1 MNDFRTKRFL
11 MKRDKYYFNTQTL
24 RYEKV
29 VSSPKMRLFKIAG
42 FIGGVFVAAVIVV
55 SLMSNLLHSSPKEM
69 ALEREIAQMT
79 GEYDKLKLQIKDMGM
94 ILENIQERD
103 ASVHR
108 MVFGMNPIDEHLW
121 NGGTGGHD
129 KNANLTNFK
138 NTGKTLFSTIEKADR
153 LAHQLMIQS
162 RSLDEIE
169 KMATNK
175 GDEFAS
181 MPLIAPIQKDKLK
194 RKIHLLSGFG
204 KRLHPIY
211 KVMKMHKGIDFTV
224 PKGTPIQATGDGKI
238 ITAKRS
244 PSYGRYVVIRHNDE
258 YETLYAHMDKIQV
271 KKGQKVKRG
280 EQIGTVGNT
289 GRSTAPHLHYEVHQ
303 KGRAINPIGY
313 CIDGLSPTEYETLV
327 SSASK
332 LNQSLD

>member
-1 MNDFRTKRFL
+1 MRK
-11 MKRDKYYFNTQTL
+11 DKYYFNTQTL

-29 VSSPKMRLFKIAG
+29 VNSPKMRLLKITG
-42 FIGGVFVAAVIVV
+42 IIGGVFMAALILV
-55 SLMSNLLHSSPKEM
+55 SLMFNLQSTSPKEL
-69 ALEREIAQMT
+69 ALEREISQMKAYYKNL
-79 GEYDKLKLQIKDMGM
+79 EVQVDDMTK
-94 ILENIQERD
+94 ILDNIQQRD

-108 MVFGMNPIDEHLW
+108 MVFGMNPIDENLW

-138 NTGKTLFSTIEKADR
+138 NTGKTLTSTIEKADR
-153 LAHQLMIQS
+153 LAHQLMVQS

-169 KMATNK
+169 KMALNK

-181 MPLIAPIQKDKLK
+181 MPLIAPVQQDKLK

-204 KRLHPIY
+204 KRMHPIY
-211 KVMKMHKGIDFTV
+211 KVMKMHKGIDFTA
-224 PKGTPIQATGDGKI
+224 PKGTPIQATGDGKV

-244 PSYGRYVVIRHNDE
+244 ASYGRYVVIRHNDE
-258 YETLYAHMDKIQV
+258 YETLYAHMNKILV

-280 EQIGTVGNT
+280 EQIGTIGNT

-303 KGRAINPIGY
+303 NGRAVNPIDY
-313 CIDGLSPTEYETLV
+313 CIDGLSPKEYDTLLK
-327 SSASK
+327 SASK
-332 LNQSLD
+332 INQSLD